1 MGEAGSR
8 PLDGI
13 HVLVVDDEVAA
24 RHFLRSVLELAGAIV
39 TAATAA
45 DALRV
50 ALVADLIVCDLPSA
64 EAAEPD
70 FLPRLRHV
78 HVSRGRRVPAIALVP
93 HGGMR
98 GAHVL
103 APGFDRYLPKP
114 ADREEL
120 RAAVRELVRR

>member
-1 MGEAGSR
+1 
-8 PLDGI
+8 
-13 HVLVVDDEVAA
+13 
-24 RHFLRSVLELAGAIV
+24 V

-50 ALVADLIVCDLPSA
+50 ALVEDLIVCDLPSA
-64 EAAEPD
+64 EAAQPD

-78 HVSRGRRVPAIALVP
+78 HVSHGRRVPAIALVP
-93 HGGMR
+93 HRSMR

-114 ADREEL
+114 PDREEL
-120 RAAVRELVRR
+120 RAAVRELARR

>member
-1 MGEAGSR
+1 MGEVPSR
-8 PLDGI
+8 SLEGI
-13 HVLVVDDEVAA
+13 HVLIVDDDVAG

-39 TAATAA
+39 TAASAA

-64 EAAEPD
+64 KAAQPD

-78 HVSRGRRVPAIALVP
+78 HVRHGRRVPAIAMVP

-98 GAHVL
+98 SAPVL

-114 ADREEL
+114 VDREEL
-120 RAAVRELVRR
+120 RAAVRELLRR

>member
-1 MGEAGSR
+1 MGEVPSR
-8 PLDGI
+8 SLEGI
-13 HVLVVDDEVAA
+13 HVLIVDDDVAG

-39 TAATAA
+39 TAASAA

-64 EAAEPD
+64 KAAQPD

-78 HVSRGRRVPAIALVP
+78 HVRHGRRVPAIALVP

-98 GAHVL
+98 SAPVL

-114 ADREEL
+114 VDREEL
-120 RAAVRELVRR
+120 RAAVRELLRR

>member
-1 MGEAGSR
+1 
-8 PLDGI
+8 
-13 HVLVVDDEVAA
+13 
-24 RHFLRSVLELAGAIV
+24 
-39 TAATAA
+39 
-45 DALRV
+45 V

-64 EAAEPD
+64 EAAQLD

-114 ADREEL
+114 ADREEP

>member
-93 HGGMR
+93 LGGMR

>member
-1 MGEAGSR
+1 
-8 PLDGI
+8 
-13 HVLVVDDEVAA
+13 
-24 RHFLRSVLELAGAIV
+24 
-39 TAATAA
+39 
-45 DALRV
+45 V
-50 ALVADLIVCDLPSA
+50 ALVADIIVCDLPSA
-64 EAAEPD
+64 EAAQPD
-70 FLPRLRHV
+70 SLPRLRHV